1 MIYDNSIGDTFY
13 QYYTDDPLGFL
24 IKAKIDTKEARKEV
38 VKLRKTLAEIEN
50 VIDRVEQAEN
60 KNDLWSR
67 YTRGEL
73 PHIHCSKDPL
83 QNAFL
88 DALSIQAD
96 RIRENIK
103 KKYTLSDE
111 ELRNLMFGE

>member
-24 IKAKIDTKEARKEV
+24 IKAKIDTKEARDRCLELLATVDTIMDELNRIEKSDG
-38 VKLRKTLAEIEN
+38 KT
-50 VIDRVEQAEN
+50 
-60 KNDLWSR
+60 DLWSR

-73 PHIHCSKDPL
+73 PHIYCSKDPL

-103 KKYTLSDE
+103 KKYTISDE
-111 ELRNLMFGE
+111 ELSNLMFGE